1 MSRARSSDPQFDVE
15 VDKREM
21 PRSEARPF
29 RGFRV
34 PAALAALA
42 AAIHRPERR
51 FGRRYVFRLSRVL
64 RKFRCT
70 VMTRHR
76 RLGRRGS
83 RTRKW
88 LPDATLHSLLSGDT
102 SQCQRPK
109 TRDEHDQQ
117 RDSGCPA
124 IHVCDRCYVITLS
137 LPRIKD
143 KRANIRMAKII
154 PLPNSSKR
162 IPNAQAESQSDNRE
176 LGTENW
182 ELISSSLLQFLS
194 LISPR
199 RSAPGNRQPIPC
211 IDGRHRHGQIG

>member
-34 PAALAALA
+34 PAALTALA
-42 AAIHRPERR
+42 AAIRRPERR
-51 FGRRYVFRLSRVL
+51 FGRCYIVRLSRVL

-88 LPDATLHSLLSGDT
+88 PPDATLHSLLSGDT

-117 RDSGCPA
+117 RNSGCPA

-162 IPNAQAESQSDNRE
+162 IPNAQAESQSESRE
-176 LGTENW
+176 NQAPFF
-182 ELISSSLLQFLS
+182 SSC
-194 LISPR
+194 
-199 RSAPGNRQPIPC
+199 A
-211 IDGRHRHGQIG
+211 